1 VGDRGAAEHR
11 DKQQPYDSDA
21 PHSTFKSNSIPEP
34 GRSRDGWVKGMPLGW
49 SGYSPAMER
58 SGHWI
63 ELSEGDEFAGYRI
76 ECSLGRGGMGVLYLA
91 VEPGLE
97 RRVAL
102 KLIAPEAAADEVFA
116 RRFAEESKIAASIE
130 HPNVV
135 PIYAAGKED
144 GIPYIAMRYVS
155 GSDLGRRLAR
165 QGRLEPETATA
176 LIAQV
181 GSGLDAIHAAGL
193 VHRDVKPANVLLGE
207 TGGEDHAYITDF
219 GVARNV
225 STESGLT
232 QTGRFVGTLDYVA
245 PEQISGGVVD
255 ARADVYALGCLLFK
269 LLTGEV
275 PYPRDGEAARLYA
288 HLNDPPPAPSLH
300 ATAVPMALDDVVVRA
315 MSKPPEDR
323 YPSAGDLG
331 RAAVAAL
338 SGSRPDF
345 PERAVA
351 TGAAATREAE
361 TVAGTAPTTRLDP
374 EQNEGDGG
382 KGGRRTLAL
391 GGVLAAVAVI
401 VVAALTLGGGG
412 GGETGSGTA
421 AGADGGAKPKRKIRP
436 TLTRSELVAR
446 ADAICAD
453 SIRSFEQVRSEFPE
467 AKQEEAPDVGYSE
480 ALVGISTPAVERFTA
495 LNPPPGLR
503 QAYEEYIQAQRRVH
517 QYDVQALH
525 AARSEHTGEYLAA
538 RERRDNGQRER
549 YELAR
554 EIGFETCSSS
564 PG

>member
-1 VGDRGAAEHR
+1 M
-11 DKQQPYDSDA
+11 
-21 PHSTFKSNSIPEP
+21 EP
-34 GRSRDGWVKGMPLGW
+34 SGR
-49 SGYSPAMER
+49 
-58 SGHWI
+58 WI

-76 ECSLGRGGMGVLYLA
+76 ERRLGRGGMGILYLA
-91 VEPGLE
+91 IEPGLE

-135 PIYAAGKED
+135 PIYAAGEED
-144 GIPYIAMRYVS
+144 GVPYIAMRYVS

-165 QGRLEPETATA
+165 EGQLEPAAAVA

-207 TGGEDHAYITDF
+207 TDGDDHAYITDF

-245 PEQISGGVVD
+245 PEQISGAAVD

-288 HLNDPPPAPSLH
+288 HLNDPPPAPSLY
-300 ATAVPMALDDVVVRA
+300 ATAVPMALDDVAIRA
-315 MSKPPEDR
+315 MSKAPEDR

-338 SGSRPDF
+338 SGSQPDL
-345 PERAVA
+345 PERTVA
-351 TGAAATREAE
+351 TGAAATR
-361 TVAGTAPTTRLDP
+361 TAATIAIEPQGSP
-374 EQNEGDGG
+374 DGR
-382 KGGRRTLAL
+382 KRTWLAL
-391 GGVLAAVAVI
+391 AGGLAAVAVI
-401 VVAALTLGGGG
+401 VAVVLALGSGGGG
-412 GGETGSGTA
+412 GGALDEALRA
-421 AGADGGAKPKRKIRP
+421 ARAASKQGAHKRSAPPLSKTELIAK
-436 TLTRSELVAR
+436 

-453 SIRSFEQVRSEFPE
+453 SQSSFEEVRAEFPE
-467 AKQEEAPDVGYSE
+467 AKSEEAPDVGYSE
-480 ALVGISTPAVERFTA
+480 ALVGISTPAVKRFTA
-495 LNPPPGLR
+495 LNPPPSVR
-503 QAYEEYIQAQRRVH
+503 RSYEKYVQAQQRVH
-517 QYDVQALH
+517 RYDVQALL
-525 AARSEHTGEYLAA
+525 AARSEHTSEYLAA

-554 EIGFETCSSS
+554 EIGLKTCSPS

>member
-1 VGDRGAAEHR
+1 M
-11 DKQQPYDSDA
+11 
-21 PHSTFKSNSIPEP
+21 EP
-34 GRSRDGWVKGMPLGW
+34 SGR
-49 SGYSPAMER
+49 
-58 SGHWI
+58 WI
-63 ELSEGDEFAGYRI
+63 ELSEGDEFASYRI
-76 ECSLGRGGMGVLYLA
+76 ERSLGRGGMGVLYLA
-91 VEPGLE
+91 IEPGLE

-102 KLIAPEAAADEVFA
+102 KLIAPEAAADDVFA

-135 PIYAAGKED
+135 PIYAAGKEN
-144 GIPYIAMRYVS
+144 GIPFIAMRYVS

-165 QGRLEPETATA
+165 EGRLEPAAAAA

-207 TGGEDHAYITDF
+207 TGGEDHVYITDF

-225 STESGLT
+225 ATASGLT

-245 PEQISGGVVD
+245 PEQISGNAVD
-255 ARADVYALGCLLFK
+255 ARADVYALGCLLYK

-288 HLNDPPPAPSLH
+288 HLNEPPPAPSLH
-300 ATAVPMALDDVVVRA
+300 ATAAPMALDDVVIRA
-315 MSKPPEDR
+315 MSKQPEDR

-338 SGSRPDF
+338 SGSRPDL
-345 PERAVA
+345 PERTVA
-351 TGAAATREAE
+351 TGAAATRTAE
-361 TVAGTAPTTRLDP
+361 TIAVEPQGED
-374 EQNEGDGG
+374 
-382 KGGRRTLAL
+382 GRRRRIRLALVGGTLAIVAIVAVALAL
-391 GGVLAAVAVI
+391 GG
-401 VVAALTLGGGG
+401 GGGG
-412 GGETGSGTA
+412 GGETGTA
-421 AGADGGAKPKRKIRP
+421 AGADSTVGQRAH
-436 TLTRSELVAR
+436 RSSPPLSRADLIAS

-453 SIRSFEQVRSEFPE
+453 SQSSFEEVRAEFPE
-467 AKQEEAPDVGYSE
+467 AALEEAPDVGYSE
-480 ALVGISTPAVERFTA
+480 ALVGISTPAVKRFAA
-495 LNPPPGLR
+495 LDPPPSVR
-503 QAYEEYIQAQRRVH
+503 RPYEEYVQAQQRVH
-517 QYDVQALH
+517 RYDVQALR
-525 AARSEHTGEYLAA
+525 AARSAHTGEYLAA

-554 EIGFETCSSS
+554 EIGLKTCSAS